1 MNRKILL
8 KLAAG
13 LTALLL
19 LAVLLLLA
27 NSFVGNPLAA
37 RAARNRG
44 REYLE
49 ERYGRPD
56 LEIKGVTY
64 NPKDSSY
71 IIAVFS
77 STSRDTHFFLRYR
90 EGEIYADDYE
100 IAVLSGWNT
109 MERLCDEYRERLTA
123 LLQAE
128 MGAVADIA
136 VMPEKRSS
144 YGLALDAPF
153 DRGLV
158 EDVEISLRFTG
169 GNDAAYLAEVLKR
182 VSSLMTEKGYAA
194 ARFRITG
201 EDGRALTQLMNIS
214 AAQVESD
221 NLEEILQRAVADT
234 EYDGI
239 ISFGKGSR

>member
-1 MNRKILL
+1 MNRKILSR
-8 KLAAG
+8 LAAG

-19 LAVLLLLA
+19 LAVLLLVA
-27 NSFVGNPLAA
+27 NAFVGNPLTA

-49 ERYGRPD
+49 ERYGDLD

-71 IIAVFS
+71 IISVLS
-77 STSRDTHFFLRYR
+77 GTSRDTHFSLCYR
-90 EGEIYADDYE
+90 EGKIYADDYE

-123 LLQAE
+123 LLKAE

-169 GNDAAYLAEVLKR
+169 GNDAAYLAEALKR
-182 VSSLMTEKGYAA
+182 AFSLMTEKGYGAA
-194 ARFRITG
+194 WFRVTG
-201 EDGRALTQLMNIS
+201 EAEGALTELSNIS
-214 AAQVESD
+214 AAQVKRGD
-221 NLEEILQRAVADT
+221 LEEILRRAIADG

-239 ISFGKGSR
+239 IAFGKGLK